1 MNGIRMILNAFSNNN
16 ADLYDTEG
24 WNNHFYAKSQ
34 DDMEGWNNHFYAK
47 SQEDIEGWNNHFYA
61 FPNKIVTAQHQLK
74 QNGRRDGTTYY
85 VFFSFMTGE
94 K

>member
-61 FPNKIVTAQHQLK
+61 FPNKIVTA
-74 QNGRRDGTTYY
+74 
-85 VFFSFMTGE
+85 
-94 K
+94 